1 VESGENLER
10 RVEELEEQRA
20 AINAGGR
27 LPHHGMCRRA
37 S

>member
-1 VESGENLER
+1 VETRENLER

-27 LPHHGMCRRA
+27 FPHRGICRRA
-37 S
+37 P